1 MATVKNIKNGY
12 CDDVYTELSGMRDR
26 IMKMREDLARTYAGE
41 ANLFGLF
48 DRHLGELADQLE
60 WKLQILS
67 HACPYD
73 WKGSAGY
80 EENLVSVGQVEK
92 TTTDFSGGYLGG

>member
-1 MATVKNIKNGY
+1 MATIKNIKRDY
-12 CDDVYTELSGMRDR
+12 CNDVYTELSGMRDKL
-26 IMKMREDLARTYAGE
+26 MKMREDLARTYGGE
-41 ANLFGLF
+41 APLFSLF
-48 DRHLGELADQLE
+48 DRHLGELVDQVE

-92 TTTDFSGGYLGG
+92 TTNDFSGGYLGG